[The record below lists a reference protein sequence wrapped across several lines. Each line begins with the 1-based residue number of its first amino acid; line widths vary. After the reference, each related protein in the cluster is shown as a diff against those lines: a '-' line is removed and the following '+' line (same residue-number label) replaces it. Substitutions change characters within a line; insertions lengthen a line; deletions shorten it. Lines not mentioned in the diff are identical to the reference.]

1 MRKLFKLDN
10 ENLSILVK
18 ELLEYIDIDK
28 IGGILC
34 ITNDYKRY
42 VCIFS
47 LVIDTLLLRR
57 IDILI
62 CIFKRQM
69 ERGLTANQL
78 GSLRIL
84 TTFLKDCQ
92 SRDYF

>member
-10 ENLSILVK
+10 ENLSILVD
-18 ELLEYIDIDK
+18 ELLKYIDKDK
-28 IGGILC
+28 IEGVLS

-42 VCIFS
+42 VAIFS
-47 LVIDTLLLRR
+47 LLINTLLLNR

-62 CIFKRQM
+62 CILKRQM
-69 ERGLTANQL
+69 EYGLTSYQIS
-78 GSLRIL
+78 SLRIL

>member
-10 ENLSILVK
+10 ENLSMLVE
-18 ELLEYIDIDK
+18 ELLGYIDSVK
-28 IGGILC
+28 IEGILS

-42 VCIFS
+42 VSIFS

-57 IDILI
+57 MDILI
-62 CIFKRQM
+62 CILKRQM
-69 ERGLTANQL
+69 EYGLTANQI

-92 SRDYF
+92 RRDYF

>member
-10 ENLSILVK
+10 EKLSTLVE
-18 ELLEYIDIDK
+18 ELLKYIDKDK
-28 IGGILC
+28 IIGILS

-42 VCIFS
+42 VVIFI
-47 LVIDTLLLRR
+47 LLIDVLLLNK
-57 IDILI
+57 IDVLI
-62 CIFKRQM
+62 CILKRQM
-69 ERGLTANQL
+69 EHGLTANQMS
-78 GSLRIL
+78 SLRIL